1 MAYRL
6 GIDIGGTFTDFALID
21 DATGR
26 IATHKQL
33 TSPAD
38 PSVSVLSGTRRLLDR
53 EGVALADLGV
63 VIHGTTLV
71 TNAVIERKGAAV
83 GMLVTEGFADV
94 VDIAM
99 ERRYDLFDLRLKFA
113 EPVVPRAA
121 RAEVAER
128 VRYDGSVER
137 PVDVDQAVA
146 AVRRLVDEQKI
157 AALAI
162 CFMHSYANAGHERQV
177 AEAVRRAFPDLYVS
191 TSSDVL
197 PFMREYER
205 WNTTTV
211 NAYAQPMTDGYL
223 GRIEAAL
230 AELGFAGHFLIMTSS
245 GGTVTADLARRYPVR
260 LIESGPAAGVLMSA
274 FIGEGLDEPNLLS
287 FDMGGTTAKGALV
300 RHGKPLRKYEMEV
313 ARVHDFRPGSGL
325 LLRIPVL
332 DMIEIGAGGGSIA
345 ETDRRGLL
353 RVGPRSAGADPGPAC
368 YGQGGEQATLTDA
381 NVTIGLLDPGFFLGG
396 QMALDTKAAETAL
409 TARIGEYLGVI
420 DMLEARGTPAF
431 APIAAGLYGAT
442 TDPLHPGGPDL
453 GSLGSLM
460 SDALGNI
467 DSGTWEPPEDHPHTA
482 EEGVETK

>member
-137 PVDVDQAVA
+137 PDDVD
-146 AVRRLVDEQKI
+146 
-157 AALAI
+157 
-162 CFMHSYANAGHERQV
+162 
-177 AEAVRRAFPDLYVS
+177 
-191 TSSDVL
+191 
-197 PFMREYER
+197 
-205 WNTTTV
+205 
-211 NAYAQPMTDGYL
+211 
-223 GRIEAAL
+223 
-230 AELGFAGHFLIMTSS
+230 
-245 GGTVTADLARRYPVR
+245 
-260 LIESGPAAGVLMSA
+260 
-274 FIGEGLDEPNLLS
+274 
-287 FDMGGTTAKGALV
+287 
-300 RHGKPLRKYEMEV
+300 
-313 ARVHDFRPGSGL
+313 
-325 LLRIPVL
+325 
-332 DMIEIGAGGGSIA
+332 
-345 ETDRRGLL
+345 
-353 RVGPRSAGADPGPAC
+353 
-368 YGQGGEQATLTDA
+368 
-381 NVTIGLLDPGFFLGG
+381 
-396 QMALDTKAAETAL
+396 
-409 TARIGEYLGVI
+409 
-420 DMLEARGTPAF
+420 
-431 APIAAGLYGAT
+431 
-442 TDPLHPGGPDL
+442 
-453 GSLGSLM
+453 
-460 SDALGNI
+460 
-467 DSGTWEPPEDHPHTA
+467 
-482 EEGVETK
+482 